1 MAEEKKAVS
10 LSRSEREAQL
20 KDKAGFIV
28 VIFAI
33 LLALCTYFSAGN
45 SSKILTNTLE
55 ISNTYSFYQAK
66 STKQG
71 QAKYALH
78 DAERN
83 KETAYAKELRAE
95 IARYESEPQTGEG
108 KTELRAKGEKLKAER
123 DEFRKHSS
131 WYTYTSML
139 YQIAIVFLTASIL
152 AVNRKLYTG
161 SLIVGVLA
169 TILFTQAVWL
179 WLPL

>member
-1 MAEEKKAVS
+1 MAEEKKPVS

-20 KDKAGFIV
+20 KDKAGFIIV
-28 VIFAI
+28 VFAI

-45 SSKILTNTLE
+45 SSKILTSTLE
-55 ISNTYSFYQAK
+55 INNTYSFYQGK

-83 KETAYAKELRAE
+83 KETAYAKELKAE
-95 IARYESEPQTGEG
+95 IARYESEPETGEG
-108 KTELRAKGEKLKAER
+108 KRELLTKAKKLTQER
-123 DEFRKHSS
+123 TEFRQHSQ

-161 SLIVGVLA
+161 SLVVGVLA
-169 TILFTQAVWL
+169 TVLFTQAIWL